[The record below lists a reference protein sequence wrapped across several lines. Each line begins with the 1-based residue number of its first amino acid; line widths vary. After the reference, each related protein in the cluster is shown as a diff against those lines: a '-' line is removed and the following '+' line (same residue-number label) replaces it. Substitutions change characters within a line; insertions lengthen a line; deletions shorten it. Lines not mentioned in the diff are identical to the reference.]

1 MNPAEPVQAQEK
13 YSRLLSFLKGK
24 DAAVIAFSGGVDS
37 SFLLYAMKMAGMNVL
52 AVTAESETM
61 PENDLE
67 TARRFTEEIGITH
80 VVIKTE
86 ELSNEDFVRNPPDRC
101 FYCKDELFRRLREI
115 AEQNG
120 YRYVFDGSNADDL
133 LDYRPGIRA
142 AKLYAVRSPLVE
154 SGFTKDDIR
163 LMSREMGLK
172 AWNRPA
178 SPCLSSRIPYGQRI
192 SQSVLQRIQR
202 AEELVRSFGIEN
214 VRVRDH
220 GDTAR
225 IEVSERDMHIFF
237 EPEKRRRL
245 TSGLKSFGYVYVS
258 LDLEGY
264 QSGSMNKVL
273 NRESAE

>member
-67 TARRFTEEIGITH
+67 TARRFTEEIGIAH

-120 YRYVFDGSNADDL
+120 YRYA
-133 LDYRPGIRA
+133 
-142 AKLYAVRSPLVE
+142 
-154 SGFTKDDIR
+154 
-163 LMSREMGLK
+163 
-172 AWNRPA
+172 
-178 SPCLSSRIPYGQRI
+178 
-192 SQSVLQRIQR
+192 
-202 AEELVRSFGIEN
+202 
-214 VRVRDH
+214 
-220 GDTAR
+220 
-225 IEVSERDMHIFF
+225 
-237 EPEKRRRL
+237 
-245 TSGLKSFGYVYVS
+245 SGLPAR
-258 LDLEGY
+258 Y
-264 QSGSMNKVL
+264 QGC
-273 NRESAE
+273 